1 MRLKVYYIIGGCRRP
16 SEYEVMKI
24 LVSIFFG
31 IAFCTVANTV
41 LLAQDREITVI
52 LVRHAE
58 KADAT
63 STDPELSA
71 TGKERAQRL
80 VEKIGKYRP
89 GAFYSTDFKR
99 TRYTIAALAAKRKKE
114 VKIYDARKPQELIDQ
129 MMKSKTKRFVVAG
142 HSNTVPGL
150 ANLIAKKELFKNLD
164 DSEYTVIWLLRLKN
178 GKVTK
183 LELLDY

>member
-1 MRLKVYYIIGGCRRP
+1 
-16 SEYEVMKI
+16 MKI
-24 LVSIFFG
+24 LISIFLG
-31 IAFCTVANTV
+31 ITLCALASSNSF
-41 LLAQDREITVI
+41 AQDREITLI

-58 KADAT
+58 KADVT
-63 STDPELSA
+63 SPDPELSPA
-71 TGKERAQRL
+71 GRERAQRL
-80 VEKIGKYRP
+80 VKKIGKYRP

-99 TRYTIAALAAKRKKE
+99 TRDTLTPLAAKRKKE
-114 VKIYDARKPQELIDQ
+114 IMVYDPRKPQELMEQI
-129 MMKSKTKRFVVAG
+129 MKSKTKRFVIAG

-178 GKVTK
+178 GNVMK